1 MEKEKEVLEEV
12 DSLSLMEEKRKKSRK
27 KTNSEKWKECQMVIN
42 EDSRFYDNIKIYNK
56 YLNSAKAKSP
66 ATFENT
72 YLNYL
77 SHMMIFFEWTSVNYP
92 DFYIVDK
99 AFLKDRLVPMLEEY
113 IEYLHDERGNNSR
126 SINTKLAAI
135 SSFFIWATK
144 RNYID
149 GHPFRN
155 KLDKLKMGADDVRES
170 FFLTDEQ
177 IDKINKKLL
186 EDIEES
192 IKAGESKHKIMMKKR
207 KNIIWRVMLDS
218 AGRRRAIVH
227 IKVKDIN
234 FGRGLIENV
243 IEKGGKSV
251 EFVISDD
258 TMKYLREWI
267 DEMELGERDCILPSA
282 RDKQK
287 HMSYSGLAEYV
298 KEIGE
303 IVGIPNFYPH
313 SIRKT
318 RINQICDKH
327 GLDVAAS
334 YANHKRTKVTKDHYV
349 KPKSAQ
355 DLRSLVLGR
364 NEDEESQ

>member
-1 MEKEKEVLEEV
+1 MEEV
-12 DSLSLMEEKRKKSRK
+12 DSLALIEEKRKKAKGRK
-27 KTNSEKWKECQMVIN
+27 KNSEKWKECEMVIN
-42 EDSRFYDNIKIYNK
+42 ENSRFYDNIKIYNK
-56 YLNSAKAKSP
+56 YLNSAKAKTP
-66 ATFENT
+66 ATFEST

-77 SHMMIFFEWTSVNYP
+77 SHMMILFEWASVNYP

-99 AFLKDRLVPMLEEY
+99 EYIKDKLVPLLEDFMS
-113 IEYLHDERGNNSR
+113 YLKEERGNNSR
-126 SINTKLAAI
+126 SINTKIASV
-135 SSFFIWATK
+135 SSFYIWATK
-144 RNYID
+144 RNLVD

-177 IDKINKKLL
+177 IEKINKTLL
-186 EDIEES
+186 ENIKTAIENKET
-192 IKAGESKHKIMMKKR
+192 KHKIMMKKR

-234 FGRGLIENV
+234 FKRGLIENV
-243 IEKGGKSV
+243 IEKGGKAV

-258 TMKYLREWI
+258 TMKMLREYI
-267 DEMELGERDCILPSA
+267 EEMELSGSDYILPSA
-282 RDKQK
+282 RDTKK
-287 HMSYSGLAEYV
+287 HMSYSGLAVYV

-303 IVGIPNFYPH
+303 IVGIDNFYPH

-318 RINQICDKH
+318 RINQICDKF
-327 GLDVAAS
+327 GLDVASS
-334 YANHKRTKVTKDHYV
+334 YANHKRSKVTKDHYV

-355 DLRSLVLGR
+355 DLRSLVIGR